1 MVLNRKNETMSDADF
16 LKEIIPKKARINT
29 EDEFEQFFK
38 FIFNNISDGISIL
51 DAELNILGV
60 NYLMEQW
67 FSHKLPFIGQ
77 KCYKIYHNRD
87 KPCINCPTLKTI
99 KQRKTT
105 MSIMPYNEPNCEKNW
120 HELYSFPLY
129 NKKNEVVA
137 IIEYIKNISEKKNY
151 TKAVDRL
158 KERLNFQTQTL
169 SDQEIALR
177 VLIEQSRKVES
188 KISENIISNINNSIK
203 PIINSLKSRLKGK
216 EEAHYVA
223 MLEKRLENI
232 VSPFM
237 KKITSGVYGLTPSEI
252 EVASLVREGKKNKEI
267 ARIMYVT
274 IKTVCFH
281 RMNIRKKLKL
291 VNSKTNLQTYFLKL
305 N

>member
-1 MVLNRKNETMSDADF
+1 MILNRRNETVSDVDF
-16 LKEIIPKKARINT
+16 LEEIIPKKAKINT
-29 EDEFEQFFK
+29 ESEFEQFFK

-51 DAELNILGV
+51 DIELNILGV
-60 NYLMEQW
+60 NCLMEQW

-99 KQRKTT
+99 KQRKTV
-105 MSIMPYNEPNCEKNW
+105 MSIMPYDEPNHEKNW

-129 NKKNEVVA
+129 NEKNEVVA
-137 IIEYIKNISEKKNY
+137 IIEYIKDISEKENY
-151 TKAVDRL
+151 MKAVDRL
-158 KERLNFQTQTL
+158 KKRLNFQAQTL
-169 SDQEIALR
+169 SDQEIALK

-203 PIINSLKSRLKGK
+203 PVINSLRSRLKGK
-216 EEAHYVA
+216 EEAYYVA
-223 MLEKRLENI
+223 ILEERLENI
-232 VSPFM
+232 ASPFM
-237 KKITSGVYGLTPSEI
+237 KKITSGVYRLTPTEI

-267 ARIMYVT
+267 ARIMCVT

-291 VNSKTNLQTYFLKL
+291 VNSKTSLQTYLLKL
-305 N
+305 S